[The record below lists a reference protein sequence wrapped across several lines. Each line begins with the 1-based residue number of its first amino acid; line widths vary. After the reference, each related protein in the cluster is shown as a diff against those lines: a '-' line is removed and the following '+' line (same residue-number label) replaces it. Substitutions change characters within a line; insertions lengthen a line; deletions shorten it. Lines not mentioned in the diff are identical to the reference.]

1 MSGEMY
7 GADIEALRLLAD
19 RFDEGSGTLD
29 TVVAAVQAALPQED
43 GWSGPDADGFR
54 QEWTGSHLAR
64 LKDTAAALS
73 DIALTVRANADAQ
86 ETTSNEY
93 VGGTGPGSGWP
104 GGGELGNDGFDWT
117 WGVAG
122 TLGAIGWKGFTTY
135 LAASKAWKTG
145 SALAA
150 LVQARRLGDAA
161 KIAKATVEV
170 YRGAGGLVGRTASSL
185 GVPED
190 FGKLARLGS
199 YSRVVG
205 GAAGVFGIYSG
216 WQQITNSQYDGV
228 RGGVD
233 QVMGGLS
240 IIGGAGG
247 LTMALGGAALL
258 GPVGVGIVVGA
269 GLVAGAW
276 ALGNLVYD
284 NWDTISGAVGDAAG
298 WVADGVTAGA
308 GAVAGAAT
316 AAWDW
321 AGDTAGDVVDGI
333 GNMADAAGEAV
344 SDVGDAVGDGLEAA
358 GDFVGGLFS

>member
-1 MSGEMY
+1 LSGHPNLSVAEHEEDHVSGSMS

-19 RFDEGSGTLD
+19 KFDEGSETLD
-29 TVVAAVQAALPQED
+29 TVATAVEAATPQED

-54 QEWTGSHLAR
+54 QEWTGSHLTKLRDA
-64 LKDTAAALS
+64 AAALS
-73 DIALTVRANADAQ
+73 DAALTVRSNADAQ

-93 VGGTGPGSGWP
+93 NGGGPGGWP
-104 GGGELGNDGFDWT
+104 GGGELGNDGGFDWT

-122 TLGAIGWKGFTTY
+122 TLGALGLKGFTTY

-145 SALAA
+145 SALASF
-150 LVQARRLGDAA
+150 VQATRLGDAA
-161 KIAKATVEV
+161 RIADATTDV
-170 YRGAGGLVGRTASSL
+170 YRGAGGLVGRTAAGLNLAEDL
-185 GVPED
+185 GTV
-190 FGKLARLGS
+190 GRLSNLAGLGS
-199 YSRVVG
+199 YASTIGRFAGVAG
-205 GAAGVFGIYSG
+205 GVFGIYG
-216 WQQITNSQYDGV
+216 GYQQITNSQYDGV

-247 LTMALGGAALL
+247 MAIALGGAAML

-269 GLVAGAW
+269 GVVAGAW
-276 ALGNLVYD
+276 ALGNMVYD

-298 WVADGVTAGA
+298 WVS
-308 GAVAGAAT
+308 
-316 AAWDW
+316 
-321 AGDTAGDVVDGI
+321 DGI
-333 GNMADAAGEAV
+333 GNAAEAAGDVV

>member
-29 TVVAAVQAALPQED
+29 TVVAAVEAALPQED

-54 QEWTGSHLAR
+54 QEWTGSHLVR

-93 VGGTGPGSGWP
+93 VGGGPGGWP
-104 GGGELGNDGFDWT
+104 GGGELGNDEFDWN

-122 TLGAIGWKGFTTY
+122 TFGALGLKGLTTY

-145 SALAA
+145 TALASY
-150 LVQARRLGDAA
+150 LQATRLGDAA
-161 KIAKATVEV
+161 KIADATVEV
-170 YRGAGGLVGRTASSL
+170 YRGAGGLVGRTAASL
-185 GVPED
+185 GVAED
-190 FGKLARLGS
+190 FGLIGKMSTAVGLASSAGNIARFAGTAGGIFG
-199 YSRVVG
+199 VVG
-205 GAAGVFGIYSG
+205 GLNQMFN
-216 WQQITNSQYDGV
+216 TQYDGA
-228 RGGVD
+228 RGWVDRGMGVAS
-233 QVMGGLS
+233 V
-240 IIGGAGG
+240 IGGGG
-247 LTMALGGAALL
+247 GIAIALGAAAFL
-258 GPVGVGIVVGA
+258 GPVGVGVVVGA

-276 ALGNLVYD
+276 ALGNMVYD

-298 WVADGVTAGA
+298 
-308 GAVAGAAT
+308 AVAGAAG

-333 GNMADAAGEAV
+333 GNMADAAGDAV